1 MTSND
6 SSSPPSAPPEKEG
19 DGFFKGISLFAALLE
34 FGHDALLLFG
44 TLRKSEE
51 RPDLPVKDTPAGKF
65 AQDSVCFLVAG
76 GLHDENQR
84 PFAKWKPPS
93 KNDAFFFQFVECVK
107 GRNDPLLQDGQ
118 FLLLCGESGSV
129 GSDDEIP
136 VLGG

>member
-1 MTSND
+1 MVFYGN
-6 SSSPPSAPPEKEG
+6 
-19 DGFFKGISLFAALLE
+19 SLFKTLLE
-34 FGHDALLLFG
+34 FGDDALLLFG
-44 TLRKSEE
+44 ALRKCEE

-65 AQDSVCFLVAG
+65 AQDSVRFLVAG

-84 PFAKWKPPS
+84 PFAKWKPS
-93 KNDAFFFQFVECVK
+93 GKDDAFIFQFVECVK